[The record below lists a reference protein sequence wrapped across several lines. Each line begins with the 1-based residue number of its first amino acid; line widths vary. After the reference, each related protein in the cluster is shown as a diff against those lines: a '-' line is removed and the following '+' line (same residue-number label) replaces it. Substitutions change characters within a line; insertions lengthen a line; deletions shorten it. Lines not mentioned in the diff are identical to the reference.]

1 MISMGSLSRR
11 ASAEGRAGSVVI
23 TPAKFASAGRQDLSF
38 HDYVRKVS
46 IPGVDLMLAKPGRGD
61 WHVASRVLRRMTV
74 QAGSTGGA
82 TVTDGVSRS
91 DRFVFVVRGVDDALP
106 MSLNGQAMTANDV
119 VVLPPGRQFVL
130 TSKGP
135 CKWISL
141 SVTQAALAEAG
152 FSQAQICALGAVA
165 SLVCLPHALA
175 GQLAD
180 AATDLV
186 YPGQNGSDASSID
199 RPDEGERVLLEALFA
214 AIDGSDTTTRSA
226 GYGRIGKLD
235 RIGRQALVLLRT
247 EEGLDLHVED
257 LCRATN
263 VAERS
268 LLRAFHKLFG
278 IGPTQYI
285 KLRRLNKV
293 HHELQVCDCKETSVT
308 MAMRDCGVTEFGRFA
323 GAYKALFG
331 ECPSETLRRKLECA
345 ARVRADS
352 DPRRARPYSG
362 EPLSVEGQVEA
373 NLALGVAR
381 MRLVQVR

>member
-11 ASAEGRAGSVVI
+11 APADGWARSVMIDPTQLGSMV
-23 TPAKFASAGRQDLSF
+23 RQDLSF

-74 QAGSTGGA
+74 QAGSTRGA

-91 DRFVFVVRGVDDALP
+91 DLFVFVMRGPGDALP
-106 MSLNGQAMTANDV
+106 MSLNGQAMTGNDV
-119 VVLPPGRQFVL
+119 VVLPPGRHFVL

-135 CKWISL
+135 CKWMSL
-141 SVTQAALAEAG
+141 SVTPGALAEAG
-152 FSQAQICALGAVA
+152 FTQAQICALGAVA
-165 SLVCLPHALA
+165 SLICLPRALA
-175 GQLAD
+175 RQLAD

-186 YPGQNGSDASSID
+186 NPGQDGSDASCMD
-199 RPDEGERVLLEALFA
+199 QPDESERALLEDLFT
-214 AIDGSDTTTRSA
+214 AIDGSDTTTGSA
-226 GYGRIGKLD
+226 EYGRIDSLD
-235 RIGRQALVLLRT
+235 RIGRRALALLRT

-257 LCRATN
+257 LCRATK

-293 HHELQVCDCKETSVT
+293 HHELQVCDCKETTVT
-308 MAMRDCGVTEFGRFA
+308 EAMTDCGVTEFGRFA

-331 ECPSETLRRKLECA
+331 ECPSETLRRKLERA
-345 ARVRADS
+345 ARVRAGS
-352 DPRRARPYSG
+352 DPGRARPCSG
-362 EPLSVEGQVEA
+362 AACIGADIIGMGPLRTIGPA
-373 NLALGVAR
+373 
-381 MRLVQVR
+381 